1 MLIWPGDPF
10 NTMKA
15 LLAEYAVFHDPL
27 LAPEGGAMLRV
38 LSESFAR
45 CGYEVLTPE
54 DGDFLGEIKRLA
66 PLCDVGLV
74 IAPDHLLFRFTS
86 VLEKYTHSVGCGSM
100 NAAVCAD
107 KVQCGQILAR
117 NGIPVPGSGSNATQ
131 VVKPVLGCGSVGVC
145 LTKEPPGKGEYA
157 QDYIEGEHLSVSL
170 VGSRVVGD
178 ACSFYTGKPP
188 LLLAVNRQLIAFG
201 DDGCIRYLG
210 GETPVAHP
218 RHEELVNT
226 ATRAVQ
232 ILGCQGYVGVDIV
245 LADHPYVVDVNP
257 RITTSIVGIAACMQ
271 EEIAE
276 ILVEAS
282 KGGGPNEVHL
292 RGRARFDSH
301 GRVERL

>member
-1 MLIWPGDPF
+1 MLIWPGDPL

-15 LLAEYAVFHDPL
+15 LLAEYTVFHDPL
-27 LAPEGGAMLRV
+27 LAPEGEAMLRV

-45 CGYEVLTPE
+45 CGYEVLSPE
-54 DGDFLGEIKRLA
+54 DGDFLGEIRRLA

-74 IAPDHLLFRFTS
+74 IAPDHLLFRFSS
-86 VLEKYTHSVGCGSM
+86 VLERLTHSVGCGSM

-107 KVQCGQILAR
+107 KVRCGQVLAR
-117 NGIPVPGSGSNATQ
+117 NGIPVPGSGSTKTR
-131 VVKPVLGCGSVGVC
+131 VVKPALGCGSVGVR
-145 LTKEPPGKGEYA
+145 LTTEPPGKGEYA
-157 QDYIEGEHLSVSL
+157 QDYIDGEHLSVSL

-188 LLLAVNRQLIAFG
+188 LLLAVNRQEIAVG
-201 DDGCIRYLG
+201 DDGGIRYLG
-210 GETPVAHP
+210 GETPVTHP
-218 RHEELVNT
+218 RHEELVKT

-232 ILGCQGYVGVDIV
+232 VLGCQGYVGVDIV
-245 LADHPYVVDVNP
+245 LADLPYVVDVNP

-276 ILVEAS
+276 ILVQAS
-282 KGGGPNEVHL
+282 KGGGPDEVHL
-292 RGRARFDSH
+292 RGRARFDSR